1 MTLHPREPRCLSQTI
16 SQEHR
21 LSYYTHA
28 HTAPPNMQHST
39 HLRKKAAPCMTYD
52 IHGPT
57 HIQSHKIPDTQ
68 HTHTY
73 RLHVATD
80 TCEYRSTNIPKSDT
94 HKADADMDTHPSAHI
109 TDTHSPP
116 TIQGNLS
123 QPTLPPAPQGALS
136 LLFPPAWHLP
146 PPGSPPACL
155 SDITPH
161 LSLPSTPPAVGTQW
175 LWYLQQLWLCM
186 QQFSN

>member
-1 MTLHPREPRCLSQTI
+1 VEGLLEEAVGLEVVLQLLVWESD
-16 SQEHR
+16 
-21 LSYYTHA
+21 
-28 HTAPPNMQHST
+28 
-39 HLRKKAAPCMTYD
+39 TY
-52 IHGPT
+52 
-57 HIQSHKIPDTQ
+57 
-68 HTHTY
+68 
-73 RLHVATD
+73 
-80 TCEYRSTNIPKSDT
+80 EYRSTNIPKSDT

-186 QQFSN
+186 QQFSNYIFLPHTKQGQGSNRSPHRY